1 MFLFGGTMAMVG
13 NQGKELNIQNKGKK
27 PNVIII
33 MTDDQ
38 GYPELSIHGNPILNT
53 PNLDKLAVNSVR
65 FGDFHVSSMCAPTR
79 GQLITGM
86 DAANNGTV
94 NVSSG
99 RGLLDPHVPTIGNIF
114 TANGYHTGIFGKW
127 HNGENYPFRPEDR
140 GFQETVWFPSSH
152 IGSVPDYWGNDY
164 FDDTYWS
171 NGKRKK
177 FEGYCTDIFFD
188 EAMKFMDQSVQEGK
202 PFLTYLPTNTPH
214 GPFIA
219 KEEDLKAIE
228 KAYENSSFAEDKV
241 LKKVLVPYLS
251 MIRNIDSNVGR
262 LFDFL
267 EKKEL
272 RDDTIVIFLTD
283 NGSIMGTRYFNA
295 NMRGMKTEL
304 WDGGHRVPCFISWPN
319 GNFKA
324 KLGIEIEGLTEVQD
338 ILPTLVELCGL
349 NKPTPLDFDGTSL
362 APALRGEQKI
372 SDDRMLVINYSR
384 MPGGF
389 NYPSPFGQSI
399 VRKDRAAVLWKGW
412 RMLESR
418 ELYNRDTDLLQQNN
432 VYDQNPEVV
441 AKMQDHLDDW
451 WDGVKEKVNRPQRI
465 IIGNEKANPV
475 MLTAC
480 DWLDVFVD
488 QQGQIRRGVRK
499 NGYWNLDVD
508 TEGEYEF
515 ELRRWPREVDAA
527 ISSGIPEQKS
537 TTPGRGIA
545 GVALPIVNAKIYIG
559 GVNLR
564 SVAEKKPYG
573 FEGLV
578 KKVSP
583 DDKFVTFNIR
593 LKPGPIYLHTFFD
606 DKAGENICGAYYVYV
621 KRR

>member
-1 MFLFGGTMAMVG
+1 MFLICGTLAMLG
-13 NQGKELNIQNKGKK
+13 NPRKGFDIQQKGKS

-38 GYPELSIHGNPILNT
+38 GYPELSIHGNPLLRT
-53 PNLDKLAVNSVR
+53 PNLDELARKSVR
-65 FGDFHVSSMCAPTR
+65 FGDFHVSPMCAPTR
-79 GQLITGM
+79 GQLLTGM
-86 DAANNGTV
+86 DAVKNGTV

-99 RGLLDPHVPTIGNIF
+99 RGLLDPNMLTIGDIF
-114 TANGYHTGIFGKW
+114 TANGYRTGIFGKW

-140 GFQETVWFPSSH
+140 GFQQTVWFPSSH

-164 FDDTYWS
+164 FDDSYWN

-188 EAMKFMDQSVQEGK
+188 EAMKFIELSVQEGK
-202 PFLTYLPTNTPH
+202 PFFTFLPTNTPH

-219 KEEDLKAIE
+219 KEEDLMAIE
-228 KAYENSSFAEDKV
+228 KAYENSPFADDKQ
-241 LKKVLVPYLS
+241 LGKRLIPYLA
-251 MIRNIDSNVGR
+251 MIRNIDSNIGR
-262 LFDFL
+262 LFNFL
-267 EKKEL
+267 EKNEL

-304 WDGGHRVPCFISWPN
+304 WDGGHRVPFFISWPN

-324 KLGIEIEGLTEVQD
+324 KSGIEIEGLTEVQD
-338 ILPTLVELCGL
+338 ILPTLVELCSL
-349 NKPTPLDFDGTSL
+349 NKPIPLDFDGTSL
-362 APALRGEQKI
+362 VPVLRGEQNI
-372 SDDRMLVINYSR
+372 SEDRMLVINYSR

-399 VRKDRAAVLWKGW
+399 VRKNGAAVLWKGW

-418 ELYNRDTDLLQQNN
+418 ELYNRENDPLQQNN
-432 VYDQNPEVV
+432 VYDQNPKVV
-441 AKMQDHLDDW
+441 AKMQDHLDNW
-451 WDGVKEKVNRPQRI
+451 WDGVKDKVNIPHRI
-465 IIGNEKANPV
+465 IIGNENANPV

-488 QQGQIRRGVRK
+488 QQSQIRRGVRK
-499 NGYWNLDVD
+499 NGYWSLDVD
-508 TEGEYEF
+508 KEGEYEF

-527 ISSGIPEQKS
+527 ISAGIPKHRN
-537 TTPGRGIA
+537 TTSKRNNV
-545 GVALPIVNAKIYIG
+545 GVALPIVTAKIYIG

-564 SVAEKKPYG
+564 TVAEKKPYG

-578 KKVSP
+578 KQVSP

-593 LKPGPIYLHTFFD
+593 LKPGSIYLHTFFD
-606 DKAGENICGAYYVYV
+606 DKAGENVCGAYYVYV
-621 KRR
+621 KRK